1 MTSCKLN
8 PVLAVL
14 LAAGLLC
21 GAAVYNG
28 YPLVYPDT
36 GGYLGLGSS
45 PSFRSFFYNLFLC
58 PALGLHSLWPVVFIQ
73 SLITAHLLGLVLR
86 TVFGLASP
94 WNLPLVMLPLALLSN
109 LAWFTGFIMP
119 DIFTGV
125 LILAFF
131 LLFFGGARLGRG
143 EQLYLTGLA
152 VVAITVH
159 FSHLP
164 LAIAL
169 VLVGGAM
176 RLGARWLADFPPP
189 ALARGGAAVAIAVI
203 LLLANGY
210 RTYGSLT
217 MAPGGYAFPLA
228 RLVADGPA
236 VRYLREHCPE
246 KHYALCDYLDDLPAN
261 SDAFLWPEDSPF
273 RKVGWVDGYRRE
285 GREIVMGTVLHYPF
299 EVGRLMV
306 RNSRLQLF
314 MFNNWYGIAPFR
326 HLPYP
331 TNDIKAHFPGEF
343 NAYLNCRQNDNT
355 LGLKWFNLLHWGV
368 IAGCVPLAGALWLR
382 FRRRRQF
389 LPVLLLAALAVAYGL
404 SAVVTAAISG
414 PHNRYGSRLIW
425 LLPFFCIAAVL
436 QLIRDRRRP
445 A

>member
-1 MTSCKLN
+1 MNPPKLN
-8 PVLAVL
+8 HALMLL
-14 LAAGLLC
+14 LAALLLC
-21 GAAVYNG
+21 WAACYNG

-36 GGYLGLGSS
+36 GGYLGLDGG

-73 SLITAHLLGLVLR
+73 SLITVHLLGLVLR

-94 WNLPLVMLPLALLSN
+94 WNLPLVMLPLCLLSN

-119 DIFTGV
+119 DIFTSV

-131 LLFFGGARLGRG
+131 LLFFCGARLGRG

-152 VVAITVH
+152 VLAITVH

-164 LAIAL
+164 LALGLLLA
-169 VLVGGAM
+169 GAM
-176 RLGARWLADFPPP
+176 WKLAARHLAAFPPP
-189 ALARGGAAVAIAVI
+189 ALARGVFAVAMALA

-210 RTYGSLT
+210 RTYGRLT

-246 KHYALCDYLDDLPAN
+246 KHYALCDYLDEMPTT

-273 RKVGWVDGYRRE
+273 RKVGWIDGYRQE
-285 GREIVMGTVLHYPF
+285 GRAIVIGTVLHYPF

-306 RNSRLQLF
+306 RNTWHQLF
-314 MFNNWYGIAPFR
+314 MFSNGYGIAPFR

-331 TNDIKAHFPGEF
+331 TNDIKVHFPGEF
-343 NAYLNCRQNDNT
+343 NVYANCRQNENR
-355 LGLKWFNLLHWGV
+355 LGLRWFNVLHWLV
-368 IAGCVPLAGALWLR
+368 IALCVPLAGAVWLL
-382 FRRRRQF
+382 FLRRRQA
-389 LPVLLLAALAVAYGL
+389 LPVLFLAALAVAYGL

-436 QLIRDRRRP
+436 QLIRDHRRQ